1 MKILLTNIM
10 YEKKLSVRQVSKM
23 TGVPTSSLNDIMNE
37 KSSPRL
43 DTLEQIA
50 RGLKVRI
57 QDLYESPYK

>member
-10 YEKKLSVRQVSKM
+10 YEKKLSIRQVSKM

-50 RGLKVRI
+50 KGLKVRI